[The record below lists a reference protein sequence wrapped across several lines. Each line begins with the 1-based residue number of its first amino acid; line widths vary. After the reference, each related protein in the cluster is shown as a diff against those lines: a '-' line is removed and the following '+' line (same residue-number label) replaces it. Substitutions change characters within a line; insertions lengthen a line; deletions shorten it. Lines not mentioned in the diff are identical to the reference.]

1 MKRLS
6 KCVMIA
12 VASTTPLYAF
22 ATTDCPAKLTAVF
35 IGDVGGGSY
44 SVFLTFTYTNAAGT
58 VFNSSGYMPLSLGTV
73 ASAIA
78 AAALSARATGQ
89 DVTIRYENNS
99 GAAQDAVCGSTTARP
114 DLAGIWY

>member
-12 VASTTPLYAF
+12 IASTTPLCAF

-35 IGDVGGGSY
+35 IGDVGGGNY

-58 VFNSSGYMPLSLGTV
+58 VFNSSGYMPLSIGTV
-73 ASAIA
+73 ASGIA
-78 AAALSARATGQ
+78 AAALAARVSGQ
-89 DVTIRYENNS
+89 DVTIRYENTS
-99 GAAQDAVCGSTTARP
+99 GAAQDAVCGSTTTRS